1 MKLVEEIRINI
12 LVEQFF
18 MYALVYILKHRAL
31 CFYKNQ
37 EFINYLPKE
46 IINDIMYRNYIN
58 WEKMGFLRKHYT
70 LT

>member
-12 LVEQFF
+12 LVEHFF
-18 MYALVYILKHRAL
+18 MYAVVYIFEANSIM
-31 CFYKNQ
+31 FYNNQ

-58 WEKMGFLRKHYT
+58 WRKIGFLRKHYT